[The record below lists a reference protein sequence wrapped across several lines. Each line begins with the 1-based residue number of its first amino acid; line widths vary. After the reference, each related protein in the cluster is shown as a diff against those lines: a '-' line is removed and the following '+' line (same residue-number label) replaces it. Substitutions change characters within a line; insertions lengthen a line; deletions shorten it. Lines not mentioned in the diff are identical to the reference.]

1 MSRPKYEIA
10 QVIEQFGED
19 YIKQYNPNSYILR
32 TLNALRICRTS
43 ALGGHQDRC
52 DDCKRIRNSYNSC
65 RNRHC
70 PKCQPAKQAFWV
82 EDTSQRIIDTK
93 YFHIVFTIPHILN
106 LICLLDS
113 KQFYSTL
120 FSSVWDTLRTF
131 GYTHYGVESGT
142 VAILHT
148 WGQNLNLHPH
158 IHCLVP
164 GAGMTLAGNF
174 KKISKKGRYLYPVP
188 MLSKTFRG
196 KMMEQ
201 LKKQLIARKQL
212 LKYQAIIDQ
221 AWDKKW
227 GVFSE
232 PSFSNAEY
240 VIKYLG
246 QYTHRVA
253 ISNHR
258 LRNID
263 EGSVSFYYKDNRD
276 NGKNKLTT
284 LSGVEFLRRF
294 CMHILPKRF
303 VKIRYYGILSNRY
316 RKKTILLRA
325 IKPDR
330 PKETVQQRMKR
341 LTGFDIYQCPFC
353 KKGQMH
359 TIEVLPRTRSPGEFL
374 QAKL

>member
-1 MSRPKYEIA
+1 MSRPKYEIS
-10 QVIEQFGED
+10 QVIKKFGED
-19 YIKQYNPNSYILR
+19 YIKQHNPNSYTLR
-32 TLNALRICRTS
+32 TLNALKICRTS
-43 ALGGHQDRC
+43 ALGGHKERC
-52 DDCKRIRNSYNSC
+52 DNCKRIRNSYNSC

-70 PKCQPAKQAFWV
+70 PKCQAAKQAFWV
-82 EDTSQRIIDTK
+82 EDTSERIIDTK

-106 LICLLDS
+106 LICLLNS
-113 KQFYSTL
+113 KLFYSIL

-131 GYTHYGVESGT
+131 GYTHYGVESGAI
-142 VAILHT
+142 AILHT
-148 WGQNLNLHPH
+148 WGQNLSLHPH

-164 GAGMTLAGNF
+164 AAGMTLAGNF
-174 KKISKKGRYLYPVP
+174 KKISKKGKYLYPVP
-188 MLSKTFRG
+188 MLSNTFRG
-196 KMMEQ
+196 KMMEK
-201 LKKQLIARKQL
+201 LKKQLIDREQL
-212 LKYQAIIDQ
+212 PKYQSIIDQ
-221 AWDKKW
+221 AWAKQW

-232 PSFSNAEY
+232 PSFGNAEY

-258 LRNID
+258 LKNID
-263 EGSVSFYYKDNRD
+263 DNSVSFYYKDNRD
-276 NGKNKLTT
+276 NGKNKPTT

-316 RKKTILLRA
+316 RKKTILLRV

-359 TIEVLPRTRSPGEFL
+359 TIEVLPKIRSPEKFL
-374 QAKL
+374 QSKL